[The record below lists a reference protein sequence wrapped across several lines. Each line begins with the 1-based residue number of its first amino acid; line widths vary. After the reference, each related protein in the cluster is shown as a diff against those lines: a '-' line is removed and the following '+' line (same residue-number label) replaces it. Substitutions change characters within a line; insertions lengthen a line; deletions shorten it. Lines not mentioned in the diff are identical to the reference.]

1 MFYQIVRMI
10 ARIIFM
16 FLGLKSKGLH
26 NLPTK
31 GAVIAAANHVSMWD
45 PIVVGA
51 VLPRPIHFMAKA
63 ELYEKVWLSWF
74 FTKLNAFPVNRG
86 SADRTAIR
94 HSLQVLEDEQVLGIF
109 PEGSRYNSSEL
120 KAHTGVAWIALKSG
134 APVIPIACVGTSRF
148 IPWGWFGSLEVRIG
162 QPMDLNEY
170 RDQKISSALLD
181 EVSGRIMNEID
192 ILLRN

>member
-1 MFYQIVRMI
+1 MI

-16 FLGLKSKGLH
+16 FLGLKSKGIH
-26 NLPTK
+26 NLPTR

-51 VLPRPIHFMAKA
+51 VFPRPVHFMAKA
-63 ELYEKVWLSWF
+63 ELYEKAWLAWF
-74 FTKLNAFPVNRG
+74 FTRLNAFPVNRG
-86 SADRTAIR
+86 SADRVAMR
-94 HSLQVLEDEQVLGIF
+94 HSLHVLEDEQVLGIF
-109 PEGSRYNSSEL
+109 PEGTRYNSSEL

-134 APVIPIACVGTSRF
+134 APVVPIACVGTRRF

-162 QPMDLNEY
+162 KPMDLNEY
-170 RDQKISSALLD
+170 RDQKITSALLD